1 MSGATS
7 ELQRLNGMRRLALV
21 HSEGPGSKESRR
33 YMTTEAAEIPVRISG
48 TGDYVPSRR
57 VASAEFDER
66 WGKPV
71 GWTEERTGISS
82 RFFASAEE
90 TSSFMGAEAARAAL
104 RVAGISARDLDC
116 IVFTACVS
124 EQAIPCTA
132 VLIHRRLGLAATG
145 IPAFDLNATCL
156 GFMVALDMM
165 TAAIATG
172 RFRRVLIV
180 SSEIAS
186 VGLNWDDTE
195 TAPLFGDGAA
205 AVVLESA
212 VESDSALLARHA
224 QTFSE
229 GADLCQVRS
238 GGTRIRVREHL
249 QRYLDGACFEM
260 SGRETYRLAARV
272 LPQFLRSL
280 LTRARLEVPNI
291 TCWVPHQASSKAL
304 SHLQATLALPAE
316 RVMRIL
322 RERGNQIAA
331 SLPATLHHAIT
342 SGGVKRGDLI
352 ALVGAGAG
360 LSLGGAVL
368 RY

>member
-1 MSGATS
+1 MTIETS
-7 ELQRLNGMRRLALV
+7 
-21 HSEGPGSKESRR
+21 
-33 YMTTEAAEIPVRISG
+33 EIPVRIAG
-48 TGDYVPSRR
+48 TGDYVPSRP
-57 VASAEFDER
+57 VHSGEFDER
-66 WGKPV
+66 WGKPA
-71 GWTEERTGISS
+71 GWTEERTGITR
-82 RFFASAEE
+82 RFFASADE

-104 RVAGISARDLDC
+104 KAAGISARDLDC

-132 VLIHRRLGLAATG
+132 VLIHRRLGLDGTG
-145 IPAFDLNATCL
+145 VPAFDVNATCL
-156 GFMVALDMM
+156 GFMMAFDMM
-165 TAAIATG
+165 TDAIATG
-172 RFRRVLIV
+172 RYRRVLIV

-186 VGLNWDDTE
+186 VGLNWEDPE

-205 AVVLESA
+205 AVVLEGA
-212 VESDSALLARHA
+212 SDHSSALLARHA

-238 GGTRIRVREHL
+238 GGTRIRVREQL
-249 QRYLDGACFEM
+249 QHFLDGACFEM

-280 LTRARLEVPNI
+280 LTRARVEVPNI
-291 TCWVPHQASSKAL
+291 ACWIPHQASSKAL
-304 SHLQATLALPAE
+304 AHLQATLTLPAE
-316 RVMRIL
+316 RVTRII

-331 SLPATLHHAIT
+331 SLPSTLHHAIT
-342 SGGVKRGDLI
+342 CGRVKRGDLV

-360 LSLGGAVL
+360 LSLGGAIL

>member
-1 MSGATS
+1 
-7 ELQRLNGMRRLALV
+7 
-21 HSEGPGSKESRR
+21 
-33 YMTTEAAEIPVRISG
+33 MTIDTAEIPVRIAG
-48 TGDYVPSRR
+48 TGDYVPSRP
-57 VASAEFDER
+57 VHSAEFDER
-66 WGKPV
+66 WGKPA
-71 GWTEERTGISS
+71 GWTEDRTGITC
-82 RFFASAEE
+82 RFFASADE

-104 RVAGISARDLDC
+104 KAAGLTPQDLDC
-116 IVFTACVS
+116 IVFTASVS

-132 VLIHRRLGLAATG
+132 VLIHRRLGLDGSG

-165 TAAIATG
+165 TAAITTG

-186 VGLNWDDTE
+186 VGLNWEDTE

-205 AVVLESA
+205 AVVLEGAGASG
-212 VESDSALLARHA
+212 SMLLARHA

-238 GGTRIRVREHL
+238 GGTRIRVREQL
-249 QRYLDGACFEM
+249 QRFLDGACFEM

-272 LPQFLRSL
+272 LPQFLQSL
-280 LTRARLEVPNI
+280 LARARVDVPSI
-291 TCWVPHQASSKAL
+291 ACWVPHQASSKAL
-304 SHLQATLALPAE
+304 AHLQATLALPAE
-316 RVMRIL
+316 RVTRII

-342 SGGVKRGDLI
+342 AGCVKRGDLI
-352 ALVGAGAG
+352 ALIGAGAG

>member
-1 MSGATS
+1 
-7 ELQRLNGMRRLALV
+7 
-21 HSEGPGSKESRR
+21 
-33 YMTTEAAEIPVRISG
+33 MTTEQAEIPVRITG
-48 TGDYVPSRR
+48 TGDYVPARR
-57 VASAEFDER
+57 VLSAEFDER
-66 WGKPV
+66 WGKPA
-71 GWTEERTGISS
+71 GWTEERTGIAC
-82 RFFASAEE
+82 RFFASPEE

-104 RVAGISARDLDC
+104 CGAGISARDLDC
-116 IVFTACVS
+116 IVFTASVS

-132 VLIHRRLGLAATG
+132 VLIHRRLGLDGTG

-156 GFMVALDMM
+156 GFMMALDMM
-165 TAAIATG
+165 TASIATR

-205 AVVLESA
+205 AVVLEA
-212 VESDSALLARHA
+212 AIECDSALLARHA

-229 GADLCQVRS
+229 GASLCQVRS

-249 QRYLDGACFEM
+249 QHYLDGACFEM
-260 SGRETYRLAARV
+260 SGRETYRLATRV

-280 LTRARLEVPNI
+280 LTRARLDVADI
-291 TCWVPHQASSKAL
+291 TCWVPHQASSRAL
-304 SHLQATLALPAE
+304 SHLQAILALPPE
-316 RVMRIL
+316 RVTRIL
-322 RERGNQIAA
+322 RERGNQVAA
-331 SLPATLHHAIT
+331 SLPATLHHAIVT
-342 SGGVKRGDLI
+342 GGVKRGDVI
-352 ALVGAGAG
+352 ALIGAGAG

>member
-1 MSGATS
+1 MTLAT
-7 ELQRLNGMRRLALV
+7 
-21 HSEGPGSKESRR
+21 
-33 YMTTEAAEIPVRISG
+33 AEVPVRIAG
-48 TGDYVPSRR
+48 TGDYVPSRPIH
-57 VASAEFDER
+57 STEFDER
-66 WGKPV
+66 WGKPA
-71 GWTEERTGISS
+71 GWTEERTGIAC
-82 RFFASAEE
+82 RYFASAEE
-90 TSSFMGAEAARAAL
+90 TSSYMGAEAARAAL
-104 RVAGISARDLDC
+104 NVAGLSARDLDC
-116 IVFTACVS
+116 IVFTAAVS

-132 VLIHRRLGLAATG
+132 VLIHRRLGLDGTG
-145 IPAFDLNATCL
+145 IPAFDMNATCL

-205 AVVLESA
+205 AVVLEGT
-212 VESDSALLARHA
+212 SDFSSALLARHA

-238 GGTRIRVREHL
+238 GGTRIRVREQL
-249 QRYLDGACFEM
+249 QHFLDGACFEM

-272 LPQFLRSL
+272 LPQFVRSL
-280 LTRARLEVPNI
+280 LSRARVEVPSI
-291 TCWVPHQASSKAL
+291 ARWVPHQASSKAL
-304 SHLQATLALPAE
+304 AHLQASLGLPVE
-316 RVMRIL
+316 RVTRII

-331 SLPATLHHAIT
+331 SLPATLHHAVT
-342 SGGVKRGDLI
+342 AGGVKRGDLI